1 MDIISRGEV
10 NRAKWSLFFIQSFST
25 LGYAIL
31 YSTLVL
37 YMTKRLQM
45 DAGVATAVMGSFAAF
60 NYGLHF
66 LGGYMS
72 GRFIS
77 NRQLFVIGQLLQLAA
92 CFVIAQCTEFT
103 LFLGLSMFLT
113 GCGLNVTC
121 VNNMVTQL
129 FEPDDPRRESAF
141 LWNYSGMNIGFFLG
155 FMVSGYFELTQNYA
169 ALFSFGGLGNVV
181 AVAGAIFSW
190 KYLRDRDTY
199 LTDKPIQE
207 RGKQLWKAYLIIAV
221 LFGALMVLL
230 RHSDLSSYLIMG
242 IGFAMWVITLIIAF
256 SRPSLKE
263 KSRMIVFFILTMA
276 SLIFWALYQ
285 LAPMALTLFAANNV
299 NMVVQLFGKVFEIAP
314 QWLQN
319 VNTIIIVFGAPFMAW
334 LLTKL
339 RGKGINVTN
348 PVLFVLSLAC
358 IGLGF
363 VILPIGIGLADPT
376 TGLVAVHWMFWSY
389 ALQSVG
395 ELCISPIGYAM
406 VGKMVPKKLQ
416 GFMMGIWM
424 MTSGVAAVGSNY
436 ISQWAVAGNDGLQDA
451 LITNAG
457 YAHVFNKI
465 GWVSIGAAVVL
476 MLLVPLLN
484 RMTENHEQPVG

>member
-1 MDIISRGEV
+1 
-10 NRAKWSLFFIQSFST
+10 
-25 LGYAIL
+25 
-31 YSTLVL
+31 
-37 YMTKRLQM
+37 
-45 DAGVATAVMGSFAAF
+45 
-60 NYGLHF
+60 
-66 LGGYMS
+66 
-72 GRFIS
+72 
-77 NRQLFVIGQLLQLAA
+77 
-92 CFVIAQCTEFT
+92 
-103 LFLGLSMFLT
+103 
-113 GCGLNVTC
+113 
-121 VNNMVTQL
+121 
-129 FEPDDPRRESAF
+129 
-141 LWNYSGMNIGFFLG
+141 
-155 FMVSGYFELTQNYA
+155 
-169 ALFSFGGLGNVV
+169 
-181 AVAGAIFSW
+181 
-190 KYLRDRDTY
+190 
-199 LTDKPIQE
+199 
-207 RGKQLWKAYLIIAV
+207 
-221 LFGALMVLL
+221 MVLL